1 MTIFELDDKVQK
13 VYEIISLKDT
23 SFEART
29 IVDDL
34 KNLSLYLENQDDNV
48 SYNILLDEKYFR
60 AMIRNLFPTAP
71 IGFANYYNNDFNT
84 VEKDQLSSLQDTL
97 HKIYNEIDNK
107 Y

>member
-1 MTIFELDDKVQK
+1 MTIFELDDKVRK

-23 SFEART
+23 SFEARI

-34 KNLSLYLENQDDNV
+34 KNLSLYLENQDGNV
-48 SYNILLDEKYFR
+48 PYNILLDEKYFR
-60 AMIRNLFPTAP
+60 AMIRNLFPT
-71 IGFANYYNNDFNT
+71 GFANYYNNDFNT

-97 HKIYNEIDNK
+97 HKIYNEIDDQ